1 MHRLYIFLSKFLI
14 HLFHPMFLM
23 HPFHPSFTTSFI
35 IFHNMQVGRPIT
47 L

>member
-1 MHRLYIFLSKFLI
+1 MYPMYPIYPMHHI
-14 HLFHPMFLM
+14 HPMYLM